1 MAWGRQRELLK
12 TGSSAPSFKLKDL
25 DGKERTLEDLLA
37 SGPVML
43 AFYKASCPV
52 CQFTLPYLERL
63 SKGGTPFAAVSQ
75 DDAPTARSFNREYS
89 IGFTTLL
96 DASSG
101 GYAASN
107 AFGISTVPSCF
118 LVEKDGVI
126 SWSMEGW
133 SKGGV
138 EELAQ
143 RAGVAAF
150 KPGEYVPEW
159 KAG

>member
-1 MAWGRQRELLK
+1 MAWGKRKELLK
-12 TGSSAPSFKLKDL
+12 TGSHAPSVKLRDL
-25 DGKERTLEDLLA
+25 DGKERSLEDLLA
-37 SGPVML
+37 GGPVVL

-52 CQFTLPYLERL
+52 CQFTFPYLERL
-63 SKGGTPFAAVSQ
+63 SRGAVPIAAVSQ
-75 DDAPTARSFNREYS
+75 DDASTAKNFNREFAIS
-89 IGFTTLL
+89 FPTLI
-96 DASSG
+96 DSSSG

-118 LVEKDGVI
+118 LVGKDQTI

-133 SKGGV
+133 SKADV
-138 EELAQ
+138 EELARQ
-143 RAGVAAF
+143 AGVALF